1 MIELSPAIVSIIM
14 LGGLVLGV
22 LIGYPIA
29 FVIGAIGL
37 IVGYALFGAP
47 VFALLYQRLFSLIH
61 SYTLLAVPLF
71 VFMGVMLQRSG
82 IAERM
87 YAALYVWL
95 SGFRG
100 GLAII
105 TVLIGTILAACV
117 GIIGASVSMLALTAL
132 PAMLKRGY
140 SKSLASGS
148 VCAGG
153 TLGQLIPPSILLV
166 IYGPMATISVG
177 KLFMGAIFP
186 GLVLSGLYV
195 SYIALHSLL
204 KPEIAPVVP
213 LEERAVPLIKK
224 VTTLTTS
231 LVPPSLLILA
241 VLGTIFLGIAP
252 PTEAAAVGAFVAILL
267 AIAYRRFNW
276 QVLKET
282 MLQTLKITSMIL
294 LIGGM
299 SFAFVGVFLSAGG
312 GEVVAD
318 LILDAPFGRW
328 GAFAVIMLIVFI
340 LGFFIDIIG
349 IIFIIVPII
358 SPLVPVLG
366 FDPVWFAI
374 MINVNFQMAYMTPPF
389 ALAIFYLRGS
399 APPELGVTMSDI
411 IRGVIPF
418 VGLIFIGLGLFV
430 AFPDII
436 LWLPAMMIK

>member
-1 MIELSPAIVSIIM
+1 MIELSPEIVCIIM

-37 IVGYALFGAP
+37 IVGYVLFGAT
-47 VFALLYQRLFSLIH
+47 VFYLLYARLFSLI
-61 SYTLLAVPLF
+61 STYTLLAVPLF
-71 VFMGVMLQRSG
+71 VFMGVMLERSG

-87 YAALYVWL
+87 YGSLYVWL

-117 GIIGASVSMLALTAL
+117 GVIGASVAMLTMVAL

-140 SKSLASGS
+140 DKSLASGA

-153 TLGQLIPPSILLV
+153 TLGQLIPPSVLLV
-166 IYGPMATISVG
+166 IYGPMANISVG
-177 KLFMGAIFP
+177 KLFMGAISP
-186 GLVLSGLYV
+186 GLVLSGLYC
-195 SYIALHSLL
+195 SYIALRCFSQ
-204 KPEIAPVVP
+204 PTTAPVVP
-213 LEERAVPLIKK
+213 PEERAVPFIKK
-224 VTTLTTS
+224 LTILTTS

-241 VLGTIFLGIAP
+241 VLGSIFLGIAP
-252 PTEAAAVGAFVAILL
+252 PTEAAAVGAFAAIIL
-267 AIAYRRFNW
+267 AIAYRKLNW
-276 QVLKET
+276 QGFKET
-282 MLQTLKITSMIL
+282 MLQTMRITSMIF

-299 SFAFVGVFLSAGG
+299 SFAFVGVFLKAGG

-318 LILDAPFGRW
+318 LILGAPFGRW

-358 SPLVPVLG
+358 SPLVFVLG

-374 MINVNFQMAYMTPPF
+374 MMNINFQMAYMTPPF
-389 ALAIFYLRGS
+389 ALAIFYLQGS
-399 APPELGVTMSDI
+399 APPELGVTVADI
-411 IRGVIPF
+411 IRGVFPF
-418 VGLIFIGLGLFV
+418 VGLIFIGLGLCV
-430 AFPDII
+430 AFPNII
-436 LWLPAMMIK
+436 LWLPSVMIK

>member
-1 MIELSPAIVSIIM
+1 MIELSPEIVCLIM
-14 LGGLVLGV
+14 LGGLVFGV

-37 IVGYALFGAP
+37 IVGYVLFGAT
-47 VFALLYQRLFSLIH
+47 VFNLLYTRLLCLI
-61 SYTLLAVPLF
+61 STYTLLAVPLF
-71 VFMGVMLQRSG
+71 VFMGVMLERSG

-87 YAALYVWL
+87 YGSLYVWL

-117 GIIGASVSMLALTAL
+117 GVIGASVSMLTLVAL

-140 SKSLASGS
+140 DKSLACGS

-153 TLGQLIPPSILLV
+153 TLGQLIPPSVLLV

-177 KLFMGAIFP
+177 KLFMGAIPP
-186 GLVLSGLYV
+186 GLILSGLYC
-195 SYIALHSLL
+195 SYIALRCLL
-204 KPEIAPVVP
+204 QPEKAPVVP
-213 LEERAVPLIKK
+213 PEERAMPLIKK
-224 VTTLTTS
+224 VTTVTIS
-231 LVPPSLLILA
+231 LAPPALLILA
-241 VLGTIFLGIAP
+241 VLGSIFWGIAP
-252 PTEAAAVGAFVAILL
+252 PTEAAAVGAFAAIIL

-276 QVLKET
+276 QGFKEA
-282 MLQTLKITSMIL
+282 MLQTMKITSMIL

-299 SFAFVGVFLSAGG
+299 SFAFVGVFLKAGG
-312 GEVVAD
+312 GDVVAD

-328 GAFAVIMLIVFI
+328 GAFGVIMFIVFI
-340 LGFFIDIIG
+340 LGFFVDIIG

-358 SPLVPVLG
+358 SPLVIVLG

-374 MINVNFQMAYMTPPF
+374 MVNVNFQMAYMTPPF

-399 APPELGVTMSDI
+399 APPELGVTMADI

-436 LWLPAMMIK
+436 LWLPGMMIK

>member
-1 MIELSPAIVSIIM
+1 MIELSPEIVCFVM
-14 LGGLVLGV
+14 LSGLIVGV

-29 FVIGAIGL
+29 FVVGAIGL
-37 IVGYALFGAP
+37 IVGYALFGAT
-47 VFALLYQRLFSLIH
+47 VFALLYQRLFSLIL

-100 GLAII
+100 GLALI

-117 GIIGASVSMLALTAL
+117 GVIGASVSMLALIAL

-166 IYGPMATISVG
+166 IYGPMANISVG

-186 GLVLSGLYV
+186 GLVLSGLYCG
-195 SYIALHSLL
+195 YIALRCLFQPKL
-204 KPEIAPVVP
+204 APVVP
-213 LEERAVPLIKK
+213 PEERAVPFMKK
-224 VTTLTTS
+224 VIALTTS
-231 LVPPSLLILA
+231 LVPPSLLIMA
-241 VLGTIFLGIAP
+241 VLGTIFWGIAP

-267 AIAYRRFNW
+267 AIAYRRFSW
-276 QVLKET
+276 QILKDT
-282 MLQTLKITSMIL
+282 ALHTLKITSMIL
-294 LIGGM
+294 LVGGM
-299 SFAFVGVFLSAGG
+299 SFAFVGVFLSAGC

-328 GAFAVIMLIVFI
+328 GVFIVIMLIVFI

-358 SPLVPVLG
+358 SPLVLTLG

-374 MINVNFQMAYMTPPF
+374 MVNINFQMAYMTPPF

-399 APPELGVTMSDI
+399 APPELGVTMADI

-436 LWLPAMMIK
+436 LWLPDKMIK

>member
-1 MIELSPAIVSIIM
+1 MIELSPEIVCLVM

-29 FVIGAIGL
+29 FVVGAIGL

-117 GIIGASVSMLALTAL
+117 GVIGASVSMLSLMAL

-177 KLFMGAIFP
+177 KLFMGAICP
-186 GLVLSGLYV
+186 GLVLSGLYC
-195 SYIALHSLL
+195 SYIALRCLFQ
-204 KPEIAPVVP
+204 PEIAPIVP
-213 LEERAVPLIKK
+213 PEERTVPLIKK
-224 VTTLTTS
+224 ISTLTTS
-231 LVPPSLLILA
+231 LVPPALLILA

-252 PTEAAAVGAFVAILL
+252 PTEAAAVGAFVAIVL

-276 QVLKET
+276 QILKET

-299 SFAFVGVFLSAGG
+299 SYAFVGVFLSAGG

-318 LILDAPFGRW
+318 LILGAPFGRW

-358 SPLVPVLG
+358 SPLVLVLG

-399 APPELGVTMSDI
+399 APPELEVTMTDI

-436 LWLPAMMIK
+436 FWLPGMMIK

>member
-1 MIELSPAIVSIIM
+1 
-14 LGGLVLGV
+14 
-22 LIGYPIA
+22 
-29 FVIGAIGL
+29 
-37 IVGYALFGAP
+37 
-47 VFALLYQRLFSLIH
+47 
-61 SYTLLAVPLF
+61 
-71 VFMGVMLQRSG
+71 MLQRSG

-87 YAALYVWL
+87 YSALYVWL

-117 GIIGASVSMLALTAL
+117 GVIGASVSMLSLMAL

-186 GLVLSGLYV
+186 GLVLSGLYC
-195 SYIALHSLL
+195 SYIALRCLIQP
-204 KPEIAPVVP
+204 KIAPVVP
-213 LEERAVPLIKK
+213 PEERAVPLIKK
-224 VTTLTTS
+224 VTAVTTS
-231 LVPPSLLILA
+231 LIPPALLILA

-252 PTEAAAVGAFVAILL
+252 PTEAAAVGAFAAIVL
-267 AIAYRRFNW
+267 AIAYRRFSW
-276 QVLKET
+276 QILKET
-282 MLQTLKITSMIL
+282 MLHTLRITSMIL

-299 SFAFVGVFLSAGG
+299 SYAFVGVFLSAGG
-312 GEVVAD
+312 GDAVAD

-358 SPLVPVLG
+358 SPLVLILG

-399 APPELGVTMSDI
+399 ASPELGVTMTDI
-411 IRGVIPF
+411 IRGVFPF

-436 LWLPAMMIK
+436 LWLPGMMIK